1 MSDSNLVRS
10 IFVRRF
16 STRPPAYI
24 TPRLHYWC
32 SPQPTHYPAIDDR
45 WGGARIEMYVGCYSY
60 DLMINFRVKYRVRY
74 QYHAQVSPMTF
85 QIPEH
90 FLFFYK
96 FTADIFTIIHISSKE
111 SIHTY
116 GQQFLLHKTYYL
128 FPLLSLFYYCVL
140 LFSLVYSIGMVPFS
154 TPFFQWLK

>member
-10 IFVRRF
+10 IFVHRF
-16 STRPPAYI
+16 GTLPPAYI

-90 FLFFYK
+90 FFTNLQQTYLPLFTYPARKASTHMGSNSF
-96 FTADIFTIIHISSKE
+96 FTRLIIYFHYCLYFTTVFS
-111 SIHTY
+111 Y
-116 GQQFLLHKTYYL
+116 
-128 FPLLSLFYYCVL
+128 FP
-140 LFSLVYSIGMVPFS
+140 
-154 TPFFQWLK
+154 